1 MLIMGQMC
9 RQFYRP
15 YPIANAMRS
24 QLSWTQYCLLI
35 QIDNPGKRMYYEL
48 ESVNNGW
55 TARET
60 GRQINSQLYERL
72 LLSNE
77 MVEEQRELNKRN
89 ETNPPLTK

>member
-1 MLIMGQMC
+1 
-9 RQFYRP
+9 
-15 YPIANAMRS
+15 MRS
-24 QLSWTQYCLLI
+24 QLNWAQYCLLI
-35 QIDNPGKRMYYEL
+35 QIDNPDKCMYYEL

-60 GRQINSQLYERL
+60 ERQINSQLYERL